1 MSQSIA
7 FIGAGNMSAAIIGG
21 LVKQGVAPKSI
32 IASNRSIGK
41 LEALATQYGIRI
53 TPDNREA
60 AQADVVILSVK
71 PQMMKAV
78 CQDVKPV
85 MPHKPLIVTV
95 AAGID
100 VASYEQWLGTDMAI
114 VRCMPNTPSLVG
126 MGASGL
132 FANAQVSQGQRDT
145 VESIMSAVG
154 ITAWVEQESLI
165 NAVIAVSGSGPAY
178 YFLMMEAMIDAGIAQ
193 GLSRETA
200 KALTFQ
206 TVAGAAKL
214 AANADVEVDEL
225 RRRVMSPGGTT
236 EQAVQSFE
244 SDNIREIFSRAMTRC
259 ANRAVEMA
267 QEMGN

>member
-1 MSQSIA
+1 
-7 FIGAGNMSAAIIGG
+7 
-21 LVKQGVAPKSI
+21 
-32 IASNRSIGK
+32 
-41 LEALATQYGIRI
+41 
-53 TPDNREA
+53 
-60 AQADVVILSVK
+60 
-71 PQMMKAV
+71 
-78 CQDVKPV
+78 
-85 MPHKPLIVTV
+85 
-95 AAGID
+95 
-100 VASYEQWLGTDMAI
+100 
-114 VRCMPNTPSLVG
+114 MPNTPSLVG

-132 FANAQVSQGQRDT
+132 FGNALVTEQQRATVDT
-145 VESIMSAVG
+145 LMSAVG
-154 ITAWVEQESLI
+154 ITAWVEEESLI
-165 NAVIAVSGSGPAY
+165 NAIISVSGSGPAY

-244 SDNIREIFSRAMTRC
+244 ADNIREIFSRAMNRC

-267 QEMGN
+267 KEMGK